1 MQTLSHPQNIILTK
15 EIQKKIDKL
24 HTFHLKKL
32 NMLTFT
38 RITIS
43 NQWEEI
49 IRNHFSQFEVHFGLK
64 NINGLFDVS

>member
-15 EIQKKIDKL
+15 EIQKKIDKH
-24 HTFHLKKL
+24 HTFHMKKL